1 MPVTQQSRPARPKQ
15 KSIFSL
21 PDAQRCFDLLICA
34 LIAPLA
40 LPALTLLGLL
50 AYLRQGR
57 MFNAEPRLGRQGSF
71 QRYTFADRQRG
82 HKLAML
88 LNIVRG
94 DMSWI
99 GPQALTEAEAD
110 KVPASCVQRFQLR
123 PGLVSPWTLQ
133 QRVGIAQQAEY
144 RYDYTGLAELSLR
157 ARLGLLGR
165 ALFSLLLNG
174 SRQRPQPAQLHIFD
188 VTIHNLK
195 LQPALDWIMQQASGT
210 KPSLLAFVN
219 PHCLNIAYRQQTYR
233 QVLQQADRV
242 LPDGIGIKLGCRIQ
256 GVELAANLNGTDLFP
271 LLCERAAR
279 SGHSM
284 YLLGG
289 RPGIAQAVAENMQQ
303 RYPGLTIAGT
313 QHGYFSAAEEPAII
327 DRINASGASLLFVA
341 MGVPQQ
347 ELWLARQQQYLRV
360 PLSLGVGGLF
370 DFYSGRI
377 PRAPLWLREIGLEWL
392 WRLLQE
398 PGRMWRRYLIGNPL
412 FLYRVWQEKRSGK
425 SHS

>member
-1 MPVTQQSRPARPKQ
+1 MPFMQQQRPARPKPMGTL
-15 KSIFSL
+15 SL
-21 PDAQRCFDLLICA
+21 PGPERWFDLLICA
-34 LIAPLA
+34 LIAPLM
-40 LPALTLLGLL
+40 LPVLLLLSIL
-50 AYLRQGR
+50 AYLRNGR
-57 MFNAEPRLGRQGSF
+57 ILDAEPRLGRQGSF
-71 QRYTFADRQRG
+71 LHYTFAGQQRG
-82 HKLAML
+82 HKLALL

-99 GPQALTEAEAD
+99 GPQALTVAEAA
-110 KVPASCVQRFQLR
+110 KVPANCIQRFKLR

-133 QRVGIAQQAEY
+133 QRVGIAHQAEHLY
-144 RYDYTGLAELSLR
+144 NYAELADLSLR
-157 ARLGLLGR
+157 ARIGLLGR
-165 ALFSLLLNG
+165 ALLSLLLNG
-174 SRQRPQPAQLHIFD
+174 NRQRPQPAQLKIFGIAID
-188 VTIHNLK
+188 NLK

-210 KPSLLAFVN
+210 RPSLLVFVN
-219 PHCLNIAYRQQTYR
+219 PHCLNIAYRQQAYR

-271 LLCERAAR
+271 LLCEQAAR
-279 SGHSM
+279 SGHSL

-303 RYPGLTIAGT
+303 RYPGLIIAGT

-327 DRINASGASLLFVA
+327 DNINASGARFLFVA
-341 MGVPQQ
+341 MGVPRQ
-347 ELWLARQQQYLRV
+347 ELWLAKQQQHLRV

-377 PRAPLWLREIGLEWL
+377 PRAPLWLREIGLEWS

-412 FLYRVWQEKRSGK
+412 FLYRVWREKRAGK
-425 SHS
+425 SRS